1 MPSTEQ
7 IKEKFW
13 QGHISGW
20 RKSSV
25 GIREYCRRHGISKDT
40 FYYWRKRIG
49 TSTDNGQP
57 GRTLQSARPI
67 FAPVTIDRSEAL
79 SSRPSSDYFQDPKW
93 LGEFAAALIRGL
105 R

>member
-1 MPSTEQ
+1 MQRTEQ
-7 IKEKFW
+7 SKERFW

-20 RKSSV
+20 KKSSV

-49 TSTDNGQP
+49 ANSDNGLP
-57 GRTLQSARPI
+57 RRTQASPRSI
-67 FAPVTIDRSEAL
+67 FAPVTIERAEVL
-79 SSRPSSDYFQDPKW
+79 SSGPSSDHFQDPKW
-93 LGEFAAALIRGL
+93 LGEFAASLIRGL

>member
-1 MPSTEQ
+1 MQSTEQ

-13 QGHISGW
+13 QGHISAC

-49 TSTDNGQP
+49 ASTDNGRP
-57 GRTLQSARPI
+57 RRTPPSPRSI
-67 FAPVTIDRSEAL
+67 FAPVTIERAEVL
-79 SSRPSSDYFQDPKW
+79 SSRLSSDHFQDPKW